1 MQRATHSVLSHSL
14 ILSCNDASW
23 ENSSRFAATQ
33 KKLIGS
39 LCFSGVPAM
48 LTVRTP
54 YSIHLRC
61 LLTHD
66 RRHYSS
72 PCWLPA
78 STCPSRP
85 GSGERSFATVC
96 STVNP
101 SRNRAFRYSLASFR
115 TNTCCTPAMSAA
127 VVAPSPA
134 ANWTPR
140 SAALSTEGSNTN
152 SPGNSKAAQPRTADS
167 DVKSS

>member
-1 MQRATHSVLSHSL
+1 MQRATRSVLSHSL
-14 ILSCNDASW
+14 ILSCNDAW
-23 ENSSRFAATQ
+23 ENSIRFPATQ
-33 KKLIGS
+33 RNLLAHCVSPEFRQCLQSVHHTALICVACS
-39 LCFSGVPAM
+39 
-48 LTVRTP
+48 RT
-54 YSIHLRC
+54 
-61 LLTHD
+61 TEGT
-66 RRHYSS
+66 YSS

-78 STCPSRP
+78 LTCPSRP
-85 GSGERSFATVC
+85 GSGESSFATVC

-167 DVKSS
+167 DLKSS